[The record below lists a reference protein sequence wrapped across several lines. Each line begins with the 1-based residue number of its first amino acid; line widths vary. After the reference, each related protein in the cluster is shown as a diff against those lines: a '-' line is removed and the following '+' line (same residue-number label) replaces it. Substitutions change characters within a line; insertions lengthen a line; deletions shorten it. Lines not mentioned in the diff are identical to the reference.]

1 MPTLVLDVPL
11 EQGEISVLKIT
22 VGVKMVILITILIQI
37 IVMPVIITFAEL
49 VLEMTQ
55 HVIFLAMTHVLLA
68 ILLETVLLVH

>member
-37 IVMPVIITFAEL
+37 IVMPVIILNVVL
-49 VLEMTQ
+49 VLEGIH
-55 HVIFLAMTHVLLA
+55 HV
-68 ILLETVLLVH
+68 